1 MSASSFR
8 FATIKITNQVFFQS
22 PLSLGIVNLKPLV
35 PGHVLVIPKRVIARF
50 NDLTTD
56 EVTDLFLSVQR
67 ITRVLERE
75 YRAGAL
81 TIACQDGPL
90 AGQSVPHTHVHIMPR
105 HPGDFKPLDAIYSA
119 LDGVNFQEDY
129 ARRKTRDDRLQA
141 RAGVDAEEDRAARS
155 GEEMREEAERL
166 SLLFPEDVRGTFD

>member
-1 MSASSFR
+1 MFWEGAQGSNDRVPGA
-8 FATIKITNQVFFQS
+8 
-22 PLSLGIVNLKPLV
+22 LSLFSSAPYLPLRANSFGMKP
-35 PGHVLVIPKRVIARF
+35 
-50 NDLTTD
+50 
-56 EVTDLFLSVQR
+56 
-67 ITRVLERE
+67 
-75 YRAGAL
+75 
-81 TIACQDGPL
+81 QDGPL